1 MPGPGERTEAD
12 AGGAP
17 SATEER
23 RPARVRAG
31 LYGWRERNRLGRP
44 FWIFLAVSCLFN
56 FGMFMF
62 VLLYNLYLLDR
73 GYREDFLGWMSSF
86 STVGNI
92 AGTFLAVA
100 LNRRVGL
107 RRTVMICFACGALV
121 SAARALAEA
130 QFALLGLAFCA
141 GLFFA
146 VWAISIAV
154 IIAQVTTTE
163 QRPLAFSVYLAA
175 VIGIGVVA
183 DPLGGRLP
191 AWLGEAFGAAGPAQA
206 KQWALLCGCALI
218 LTALWPLSRLHFRH
232 TQEAAP
238 AAYPRSPFILRFL
251 VAVAVMTL
259 ATASFNPFANAYFAR
274 ELQMPVQDIGLVFSA
289 GQLAQVAAIIV
300 SPLILRWVGLVWGVA
315 LMEVAAALS
324 LLFLASGP
332 PGLAAAVGFA
342 GFMAFQWMD
351 EPAMESLLMTR
362 VRPHERSGAA
372 SLMYLVIYASS
383 AVAGPTAGAGL
394 TRFGYATVM
403 STAALLL
410 LTGGLM
416 FGFLL
421 RRYEVDT
428 AGADDPRGGNS
439 VPGAV
444 ATG

>member
-1 MPGPGERTEAD
+1 MPGPGESAETA
-12 AGGAP
+12 AGG
-17 SATEER
+17 E
-23 RPARVRAG
+23 RPAPEARGDARGPRGLAG
-31 LYGWRERNRLGRP
+31 WWERNRLGRP
-44 FWIFLAVSCLFN
+44 FWVFLAVSCLFN

-73 GYREDFLGWMSSF
+73 GYREDFLGWVASF

-107 RRTVMICFACGALV
+107 RHTVMICFACGALV
-121 SAARALAEA
+121 SAARSLVEG
-130 QFALLGLAFCA
+130 QPALLGLAFCA

-191 AWLGEAFGAAGPAQA
+191 AWLGEAFGAATPAQA
-206 KQWALLCGCALI
+206 KQWALLCGCTLI
-218 LTALWPLSRLHFRH
+218 LTALWPLSRLRFRH

-238 AAYPRSPFILRFL
+238 ASYPRSPFMLRFL
-251 VAVAVMTL
+251 AAVAVMTM
-259 ATASFNPFANAYFAR
+259 ATAAFNPFANAYFSR
-274 ELQMPVQDIGLVFSA
+274 ELKMPVQDIGLVFSA
-289 GQLAQVAAIIV
+289 GQLAQVAAILV

-332 PGLAAAVGFA
+332 PGVAAAIGFA

-372 SLMYLVIYASS
+372 SLMYLTIYTSS
-383 AVAGPTAGAGL
+383 AVAAPTAGAGL
-394 TRFGYATVM
+394 ARLGYATVM
-403 STAALLL
+403 SVAALLL

-428 AGADDPRGGNS
+428 AGADDPRNGGS
-439 VPGAV
+439 VPGAL